1 MTVRQSNI
9 QVVRDAMGIN
19 QKRIIDAMW
28 EAEKA
33 IVNVACVLEKYD
45 EITEDD
51 DKLYKLAFGAILKMK
66 ERWT

>member
-1 MTVRQSNI
+1 MRQSNI
-9 QVVRDAMGIN
+9 QVVREAMGIN
-19 QKRIIDAMW
+19 HKRITDAMW

-45 EITEDD
+45 KITEEEE
-51 DKLYKLAFGAILKMK
+51 KLYKLAFGAILKMK